1 MIKPYQLWRKRMDN
15 FTLEELNAMVVE
27 AGESQTIVEAN
38 WIGLNASNEG
48 VYYATD
54 ADGDAGHIYIN
65 LRDGDY
71 VINVASLV
79 TANDVIHDYIPA
91 DTAPEDTE

>member
-1 MIKPYQLWRKRMDN
+1 MDN

-27 AGESQTIVEAN
+27 SGETQVIVEAN

-54 ADGDAGHIYIN
+54 TDGDAGHIYITD
-65 LRDGDY
+65 RGSEGFT
-71 VINVASLV
+71 INVASLI
-79 TANDVIHDYIPA
+79 TANDVITDYVPA
-91 DTAPEDTE
+91 DTPPEDTE

>member
-1 MIKPYQLWRKRMDN
+1 MDN

-27 AGESQTIVEAN
+27 AGETQVIVEAN

-54 ADGDAGHIYIN
+54 TDGDAGHIYVN
-65 LRDGDY
+65 LVDREY
-71 VINVASLV
+71 VINVASLI
-79 TANDVIHDYIPA
+79 TANDVISDYVPA
-91 DTAPEDTE
+91 DTAPEDTD

>member
-1 MIKPYQLWRKRMDN
+1 MDN

-27 AGESQTIVEAN
+27 AGETQVIVQAN

-54 ADGDAGHIYIN
+54 TDGDAGHIYITD
-65 LRDGDY
+65 RASEGFT
-71 VINVASLV
+71 INVASLV
-79 TANDVIHDYIPA
+79 TANDVITDYIPA
-91 DTAPEDTE
+91 SELEDTE

>member
-1 MIKPYQLWRKRMDN
+1 MDN

-27 AGESQTIVEAN
+27 AGETQVIVEAN

-54 ADGDAGHIYIN
+54 TDGDAGHIYIN
-65 LRDGDY
+65 LRDREY
-71 VINVASLV
+71 VINVASLI
-79 TANDVIHDYIPA
+79 TANDVITDYVPA
-91 DTAPEDTE
+91 DTAPEDTD

>member
-1 MIKPYQLWRKRMDN
+1 MDN

-27 AGESQTIVEAN
+27 AGETQVIVEAN

-54 ADGDAGHIYIN
+54 TDGDAGHIYITD
-65 LRDGDY
+65 RGSEGFT
-71 VINVASLV
+71 INVASLI
-79 TANDVIHDYIPA
+79 TANDVITDYVPA

>member
-1 MIKPYQLWRKRMDN
+1 MDN

-38 WIGLNASNEG
+38 WVGLNASNEG

-54 ADGDAGHIYIN
+54 TDGDAGHIYVMD
-65 LRDGDY
+65 RGSEGFT
-71 VINVASLV
+71 INVASLV
-79 TANDVIHDYIPA
+79 AAADVV
-91 DTAPEDTE
+91 TEYPPVDVSEE

>member
-1 MIKPYQLWRKRMDN
+1 MDN

-27 AGESQTIVEAN
+27 AGETQVIVEAN

-54 ADGDAGHIYIN
+54 ADGDAGHIYITD
-65 LRDGDY
+65 RASEGFT
-71 VINVASLV
+71 INVASLV
-79 TANDVIHDYIPA
+79 TANDVITDYVPA
-91 DTAPEDTE
+91 SELEETE

>member
-1 MIKPYQLWRKRMDN
+1 MDN

-27 AGESQTIVEAN
+27 AGETKVIVEAN

-54 ADGDAGHIYIN
+54 TDGDAGHIYITD
-65 LRDGDY
+65 RASEGFT
-71 VINVASLV
+71 INVASLV
-79 TANDVIHDYIPA
+79 TANDVITDYIPA
-91 DTAPEDTE
+91 SELEDTE

>member
-1 MIKPYQLWRKRMDN
+1 MDN

-27 AGESQTIVEAN
+27 SGETQVIVEAN

-54 ADGDAGHIYIN
+54 TDGDAGHIYITD
-65 LRDGDY
+65 RASEGFT
-71 VINVASLV
+71 INVASLV
-79 TANDVIHDYIPA
+79 TANDVITDYIPA
-91 DTAPEDTE
+91 SELEDTE

>member
-1 MIKPYQLWRKRMDN
+1 MDN

-27 AGESQTIVEAN
+27 AGETQVIVQAN

-54 ADGDAGHIYIN
+54 TDGDAGHIYIN
-65 LRDGDY
+65 LHDGEY
-71 VINVASLV
+71 VINVASLI
-79 TANDVIHDYIPA
+79 TANDVITDYVPA
-91 DTAPEDTE
+91 ATAPEDTE

>member
-1 MIKPYQLWRKRMDN
+1 MDN

-27 AGESQTIVEAN
+27 AGETQVIVEAN

-54 ADGDAGHIYIN
+54 ADGDAGHIYITD
-65 LRDGDY
+65 RASEGFT
-71 VINVASLV
+71 INVASLV
-79 TANDVIHDYIPA
+79 TANDVITDYIPA
-91 DTAPEDTE
+91 SELEDTE

>member
-1 MIKPYQLWRKRMDN
+1 MDN

-27 AGESQTIVEAN
+27 AGETQVIVEAN

-54 ADGDAGHIYIN
+54 TDGDAGHIYITD
-65 LRDGDY
+65 RASEEFT
-71 VINVASLV
+71 INVASLV
-79 TANDVIHDYIPA
+79 TANDVITDYIPA
-91 DTAPEDTE
+91 SELEDTE

>member
-1 MIKPYQLWRKRMDN
+1 MDN

-27 AGESQTIVEAN
+27 AGETQVIVEAN

-54 ADGDAGHIYIN
+54 ADGDAGHIYITD
-65 LRDGDY
+65 RASEGFT
-71 VINVASLV
+71 INVASLV
-79 TANDVIHDYIPA
+79 TANDVITDYVPA
-91 DTAPEDTE
+91 SELEDTE